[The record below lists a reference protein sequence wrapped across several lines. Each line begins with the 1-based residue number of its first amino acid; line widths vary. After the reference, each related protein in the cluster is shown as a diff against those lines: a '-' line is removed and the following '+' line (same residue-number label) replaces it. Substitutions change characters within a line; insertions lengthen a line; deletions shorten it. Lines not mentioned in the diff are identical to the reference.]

1 MANTYT
7 QMHVHIVTAVKY
19 RRSLIDRSFQDRLH
33 DYLGG
38 ILRNH
43 GHKPLQINSEPDH
56 LHALIGM
63 SPTQSASDMMR
74 ILKGDS
80 SAWLNKTIFDTKQ
93 FAWQTGYGLFHL
105 SKDRVPYVASYI
117 HNQEAHHRKICF
129 ADEYRQLLTDAGIE
143 FDERYLFHDPI

>member
-7 QMHVHIVTAVKY
+7 QMHVHVVTAVKY
-19 RRSLIDRSFQDRLH
+19 RRGLIDAFFRERLH

-43 GHKPLQINSEPDH
+43 GHKPLLINSEPDH

-63 SPTQSASDMMR
+63 SPTQSASEMMR
-74 ILKGDS
+74 VLKGDS
-80 SAWLNKTIFDTKQ
+80 SAWLNKTIFRDKE

-105 SKDRVPYVASYI
+105 GKDRVPRVAAYI
-117 HNQEAHHRKICF
+117 KNQEAHHRKISF
-129 ADEYRQLLTDAGIE
+129 ANEYRQLLTEAGID
-143 FDERYLFHDPI
+143 FDDRYLFHDPI